1 MELKISSQKELFKQR
16 IEGKELAKKRINQ
29 IDKLE
34 DFSEACLLSG
44 NNLSAQSYGK
54 LLENVLKRSLNIDK
68 QFDEVSGD
76 GVCVNG
82 KKVEI
87 KISIQGASDQFNFVQ
102 IRPDH
107 EVDAYIFSTYDIENE
122 SLFYYIDK
130 NKMMEI
136 LGDFGSFAHGTVKVN
151 GEIDRQSIIDNLGM
165 NYEYAIRPN
174 FVKKDPVWKEILK
187 HSVSEEK
194 LLELVS

>member
-1 MELKISSQKELFKQR
+1 
-16 IEGKELAKKRINQ
+16 
-29 IDKLE
+29 
-34 DFSEACLLSG
+34 
-44 NNLSAQSYGK
+44 
-54 LLENVLKRSLNIDK
+54 
-68 QFDEVSGD
+68 
-76 GVCVNG
+76 
-82 KKVEI
+82 
-87 KISIQGASDQFNFVQ
+87 
-102 IRPDH
+102 
-107 EVDAYIFSTYDIENE
+107 
-122 SLFYYIDK
+122 
-130 NKMMEI
+130 MMEI